1 MTTTTVKP
9 IEWLI
14 SLGSFLNDFFEAQCK
29 AVEAE
34 VAIKKSSKAN
44 KLQSSVRKVAAQK
57 QPQLQVQLSTDLHR
71 ILIILLFI

>member
-1 MTTTTVKP
+1 MTITTVKP

-34 VAIKKSSKAN
+34 AAIKRSVKTN

-57 QPQLQVQLSTDLHR
+57 QPQLQVLFSTDLHKIF
-71 ILIILLFI
+71 ILLLFI